1 MANLNKINKGFWW
14 GITQILR
21 FKFAGIGKGSI
32 IFAPM
37 QIDNPKTIEIGD
49 YVFIAEGAWLMGSST
64 EIGATLKI
72 GQSSVIGHFSH
83 IIANKEVVIENSVL
97 IADKVFIS
105 DCTHNYTDVV
115 IPVMNQAVSFLKS
128 VHIGEGSWL
137 GENVCVC
144 GASIGKHCVI
154 GANSVVTNDIPDY
167 CVAAGSPAKIVK
179 KYDFDKKQW
188 VRI

>member
-1 MANLNKINKGFWW
+1 M
-14 GITQILR
+14 
-21 FKFAGIGKGSI
+21 
-32 IFAPM
+32 
-37 QIDNPKTIEIGD
+37 D
-49 YVFIAEGAWLMGSST
+49 
-64 EIGATLKI
+64 
-72 GQSSVIGHFSH
+72 
-83 IIANKEVVIENSVL
+83 
-97 IADKVFIS
+97 
-105 DCTHNYTDVV
+105 
-115 IPVMNQAVSFLKS
+115 QAVSFLKS

-154 GANSVVTNDIPDY
+154 GANSVVINDIPDY